1 MDEPIKMN
9 DEFRN
14 QVYIFLTTNDEHE
27 RRNAIRYLEKE
38 FDLNSRYTKKQ
49 IDIYMGKIQPK
60 MDD

>member
-1 MDEPIKMN
+1 MS